1 MNRNS
6 LPKSSRET
14 PCDLCS
20 GTEFELVG
28 KYDRKRRLLNTVIC
42 ERCGLVSHERIPS
55 DEELDIY
62 YEIQYRHEY
71 NGEYTPSAHRV
82 LRAWEGGQG
91 LVARL
96 KRFLTAD
103 ASVFE
108 VGAGI
113 GCTVKSFEKAGFNA
127 SGIEPGEGFHAYA
140 SNEIQANVQRATLD
154 QVKPVGNHDLVVLS
168 HVIEHFNSPRKSIQ
182 QIRQLLKNT
191 GKLYVEC
198 PNIAAPHAA
207 PRKLFHYAHIYNFTV
222 PTLQMLIESCGF
234 ELTQA
239 FTKPDDRTHSLL
251 FSATA
256 PRELEIIPNSYP
268 TSLDGIFKY
277 NTLTYHLRPAYLKDK
292 FRRDTRFVSNHILPA
307 FRLRNIFSASNTP
320 SAGGSRKAA

>member
-6 LPKSSRET
+6 LPKSSRQA
-14 PCDLCS
+14 PCNLCS
-20 GTEFELVG
+20 GTNFELVG
-28 KYDRKRRLLNTVIC
+28 KYDRKRRALNTVIC
-42 ERCGLVSHERIPS
+42 KKCGLVSHERIPS

-82 LRAWEGGQG
+82 LRAWEGGQA

-96 KRFLTAD
+96 NKYLPKD
-103 ASVFE
+103 ALVFE

-113 GCTVKSFEKAGFNA
+113 GCTVKSFEKAGYR
-127 SGIEPGEGFHAYA
+127 SQGIEPGEGFQAYA
-140 SNEIQANVQRATLD
+140 ANEIHADVRRATLD
-154 QVKPVGNHDLVVLS
+154 RLEPEGNQDLVVLA
-168 HVIEHFNSPRKSIQ
+168 HVIEHFNSPRKSIG
-182 QIRQLLKNT
+182 QIRRLLKDS

-207 PRKLFHYAHIYNFTV
+207 PRKLFHYAHVYNFTV
-222 PTLQMLIESCGF
+222 PTLKMLIESCGF
-234 ELTQA
+234 ELTKA

-251 FSATA
+251 FTAT
-256 PRELEIIPNSYP
+256 PERKLEILPESYR

-277 NTLTYHLRPAYLKDK
+277 NTLTYHLRPSYLRDK
-292 FRRDTRFVSNHILPA
+292 LRRDTRFISNRIFPA
-307 FRLRNIFSASNTP
+307 VRLRNIFASPDHGRMATTQ
-320 SAGGSRKAA
+320 KAA